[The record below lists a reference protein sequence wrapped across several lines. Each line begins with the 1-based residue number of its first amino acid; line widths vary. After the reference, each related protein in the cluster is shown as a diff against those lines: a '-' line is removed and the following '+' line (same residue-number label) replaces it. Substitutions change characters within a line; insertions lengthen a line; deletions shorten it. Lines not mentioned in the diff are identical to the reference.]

1 MYTRW
6 NTITQRTKLM
16 NECRQVNDVFST
28 LNFTIKSIC
37 DNAFVDNKDN
47 MLKENALIQLFRNL
61 SLNMGDSFK
70 KWR

>member
-1 MYTRW
+1 MYNRW

-37 DNAFVDNKDN
+37 DNAFIDNKDN
-47 MLKENALIQLFRNL
+47 VLK
-61 SLNMGDSFK
+61 
-70 KWR
+70 